1 MTPEEKHLW
10 YDFLKRLPVTVKR
23 QYVIGN
29 YIVDFLIFSK
39 KMIIEIDGRQHG
51 LPENKEADIERDEK
65 LRQMGFT
72 VFRYTNEQINTNFR
86 GVAADILN
94 HLGLTM
100 SDLKKGNIRIPSCIK
115 KLLIR
120 FQDGKPVKRLYRFN
134 GFGRGV
140 SSVGFADTF
149 PGGEGKSRSPFPVSG
164 KANVNTAFASAP
176 HPSPVRATPW
186 LAAGEACPCRGR
198 HCQRLSIEQCL

>member
-1 MTPEEKHLW
+1 MIQKNEKIKHFSNYLRTNMTPEEKHLW

-100 SDLKKGNIRIPSCIK
+100 SDLKKETYG
-115 KLLIR
+115 
-120 FQDGKPVKRLYRFN
+120 YRRVLKN
-134 GFGRGV
+134 Y
-140 SSVGFADTF
+140 
-149 PGGEGKSRSPFPVSG
+149 
-164 KANVNTAFASAP
+164 
-176 HPSPVRATPW
+176 
-186 LAAGEACPCRGR
+186 
-198 HCQRLSIEQCL
+198 